1 MNESKNDQD
10 DDGSSGP
17 VENKEID
24 EIDIDVGKEDKD
36 GKKDENTKPES
47 KNLLDEL
54 KDDDYK

>member
-24 EIDIDVGKEDKD
+24 EIDIDVGKEE
-36 GKKDENTKPES
+36 KKDENAKPES

>member
-1 MNESKNDQD
+1 MNESKNEADDQ
-10 DDGSSGP
+10 SSGGP
-17 VENKEID
+17 DEDKEID